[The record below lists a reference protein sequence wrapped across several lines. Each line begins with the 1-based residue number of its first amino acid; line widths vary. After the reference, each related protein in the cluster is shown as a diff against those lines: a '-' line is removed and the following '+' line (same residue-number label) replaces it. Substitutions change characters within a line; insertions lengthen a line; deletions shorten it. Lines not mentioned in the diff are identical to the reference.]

1 MTTVSPM
8 NLASGYLES
17 FLTSSGE
24 KTYGASTAAGGVF
37 GEAVAFAAAWAASFS
52 SESCFASTFT
62 SETLTSAALAGCGF
76 LALFWLGCCG
86 VRSETGRG
94 GEMSPSAY
102 WGGAEGVFAD
112 MRK

>member
-8 NLASGYLES
+8 NLAKGSLEG

-37 GEAVAFAAAWAASFS
+37 GTAGAFAAALAVSFS
-52 SESCFASTFT
+52 SASFFACAFT
-62 SETLTSAALAGCGF
+62 SETVRSVSLVG
-76 LALFWLGCCG
+76 CG
-86 VRSETGRG
+86 VRPGMGRG
-94 GEMSPSAY
+94 GEILPFSD
-102 WGGAEGVFAD
+102 WGDAEVGFAA